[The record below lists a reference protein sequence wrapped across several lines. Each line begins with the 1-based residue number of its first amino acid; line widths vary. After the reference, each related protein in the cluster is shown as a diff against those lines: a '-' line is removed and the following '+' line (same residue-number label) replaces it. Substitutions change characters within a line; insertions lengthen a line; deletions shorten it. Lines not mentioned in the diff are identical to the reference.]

1 MKLLLSLLL
10 APILIFSQNNAEL
23 LNGNW
28 NIISLEY
35 STVIDVEIFQQD
47 VSGEASDAGV
57 CYFNATDYTYSMD
70 LNFDTEPLT
79 ITIPLVG
86 EYEVPSF
93 PVENSS
99 AGTWSL
105 TDNDDV
111 LLIID
116 SETNIESSYE
126 IIALTEDIGVIS
138 GTIPFSQEISGMAI
152 DLEIE
157 VEMILEKD
165 ENNSVINE
173 FSNPKTLIKTID
185 LLGRETHTKAKGFQ
199 LEIYNDGS
207 IVKKYLLN

>member
-10 APILIFSQNNAEL
+10 APICIFSQNNAEL

-35 STVIDVEIFQQD
+35 STEIDVEIFQQD

-57 CYFNATDYTYSMD
+57 CYFNATDYAYSMD

-79 ITIPLVG
+79 ISIPLVG
-86 EYEVPSF
+86 DYEVPSF

-111 LLIID
+111 LLVID
-116 SETNIESSYE
+116 SETSIESSYE
-126 IIALTEDIGVIS
+126 IIALTDDIGIIS
-138 GTIPFSQEISGMAI
+138 GVIPFSQEISGMAI

-173 FSNPKTLIKTID
+173 FSNQKTLIKTID
-185 LLGRETHTKAKGFQ
+185 LLGRETHSKAKGFQ
-199 LEIYNDGS
+199 LEIYDDGS
-207 IVKKYLLN
+207 MVKKYLLN